1 MILLGSAWLWM
12 EPECSRRGRD
22 RSPCPNGS
30 DQYPRLLLAS
40 AVALAASTVCVAV
53 EAMRVAVRVVDG
65 HDHCGNEGSQ
75 RLL

>member
-1 MILLGSAWLWM
+1 
-12 EPECSRRGRD
+12 
-22 RSPCPNGS
+22 
-30 DQYPRLLLAS
+30 LLLAS